1 MTIGA
6 SIKNH
11 VLSSV
16 ASTDGWSLW
25 RSARDHEGIRVALAD
40 GIASV
45 EGRVDGHHG
54 LDAGVGQGQG
64 DKVKLDPADV
74 SAGAGD
80 CVVDQ
85 GVVGGGARSGGLSK
99 VGVVVGTR
107 STRGRQLDNAT
118 NSEAI
123 GTGGPSSSSPGCAGG

>member
-1 MTIGA
+1 M
-6 SIKNH
+6 
-11 VLSSV
+11 LSSV

-64 DKVKLDPADV
+64 DKVKLDSADV
-74 SAGAGD
+74 SACGGD
-80 CVVDQ
+80 CVVDH
-85 GVVGGGARSGGLSK
+85 GVGGGRARSGGLSK

-107 STRGRQLDNAT
+107 STRGRQLD
-118 NSEAI
+118 
-123 GTGGPSSSSPGCAGG
+123 